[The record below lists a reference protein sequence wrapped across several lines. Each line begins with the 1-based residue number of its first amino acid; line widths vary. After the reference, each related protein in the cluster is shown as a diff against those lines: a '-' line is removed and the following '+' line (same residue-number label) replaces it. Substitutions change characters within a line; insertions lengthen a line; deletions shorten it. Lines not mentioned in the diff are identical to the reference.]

1 MPGDLTDL
9 GATMEVG
16 MALVI
21 LSAHAAGAATPDQK
35 VALQVL
41 AHREVGPDASGYVRT
56 GDPTAL
62 LDGIFDAMGPDYE
75 PPEAVVDVL
84 KKYDLRVSH

>member
-21 LSAHAAGAATPDQK
+21 LSAHAAGAATTEQK
-35 VALQVL
+35 AALQVL
-41 AHREVGPDASGYVRT
+41 ASREAGPEASGYVRT

-62 LDGIFDAMGPDYE
+62 LDGIFDVMGPNYAA
-75 PPEAVVDVL
+75 PEAVVDVL

>member
-9 GATMEVG
+9 GVTMEVG

-35 VALQVL
+35 AALKVL
-41 AHREVGPDASGYVRT
+41 ASREVGPDASGYVRT

-62 LDGIFDAMGPDYE
+62 LDGIFDVMGPNYAA
-75 PPEAVVDVL
+75 PEAVVDVL

>member
-9 GATMEVG
+9 GVTMEVG

-21 LSAHAAGAATPDQK
+21 LSAHAAGAATPEQK

-41 AHREVGPDASGYVRT
+41 ASREVGPEASGYVQT

-62 LDGIFDAMGPDYE
+62 LDGIFDVMGPDYV
-75 PPEAVVDVL
+75 PPPSVVGVL